1 MFDFNV
7 FDSVSASEKGAT
19 LHLLHPLTDKPV
31 YSDNEKTKAI
41 TISALGPDSQTNQKA
56 LQKAHLE
63 LRKAHSQ
70 LENGEELTMDYD
82 KAVADTVQ
90 LYADLCTGFEGITHK
105 GKALKFSRENA
116 VILFDTYKEIRKQF
130 GDFVA
135 DKANFIKG

>member
-7 FDSVSASEKGAT
+7 FDSEAASEKGAV
-19 LHLLHPLTDKPV
+19 LHLAHPITGKFV
-31 YSDNEKTKAI
+31 YVDEENTKAI
-41 TISALGPDSQTNQKA
+41 TISALGPDSQANQKA

-63 LRKAHSQ
+63 ARKAHSE
-70 LENGEELTMDYD
+70 LKEGEEFVMDYE

-105 GKALKFSRENA
+105 GKALTFSRKNA
-116 VILFDTYKEIRKQF
+116 VILFGTYKEIRKQF